1 MTTAIVTRIE
11 AQVATL
17 DAATQWRNAAGDW
30 LKNLDSDRTRR
41 AYADAW
47 KDFLTFAGDKLPDQ
61 VSQSDVIDYRFF
73 LKTTTSPK
81 TGKPFSQSTIN
92 QRLSALSS
100 FFRFAQGRNLRPDNP
115 VDGVNR
121 ESVTPYGKATW
132 LDPEEGED
140 LAFLKAIDDT
150 TDQGKR
156 DKAIVLLYLTG
167 AFRVSELTAL
177 TLDALRRQGRRLF
190 VTYQHKGGEVE
201 EVVIAD
207 EAAEALDAYLQTRGN
222 LPAGAP
228 LFVATER
235 GRKAAQSIGRYE
247 EGEVKPLTSRA
258 IRYLVKTYADKALGR
273 GHGIRP
279 HSLRHTAAQA
289 LLLEGGSLTDVS
301 RLLKHKSMQVTT
313 IYLHATKKS
322 DKKTAALLGR
332 RYGAAMAAD

>member
-1 MTTAIVTRIE
+1 MTTAIVSRAE

-17 DAATQWRNAAGDW
+17 DAATQWRIAAGDW
-30 LKNLDSDRTRR
+30 LTNLPSARTSK

-61 VSQSDVIDYRFF
+61 VSQSDVIAYRFL
-73 LKTTTSPK
+73 LKTTPSRK

-100 FFRFAQGRNLRPDNP
+100 FFSFAQKRNLRPDNP
-115 VDGVNR
+115 VDGVSR

-132 LDPEEGED
+132 LDPEENED
-140 LAFLKAIDDT
+140 VAFLKAIDDS

-156 DKAIVLLYLTG
+156 DRAIALLYLTG
-167 AFRVSELTAL
+167 AFRVSELANL
-177 TLDALRRQGRRLF
+177 TVDALRRQGRSLF
-190 VTYQHKGGEVE
+190 VTYVHKGGEEE
-201 EVVIAD
+201 EVVVAE
-207 EAAEALDAYLQTRGN
+207 EAADALDAYLATRGK

-235 GRKAAQSIGRYE
+235 GRKAAQAIGRYE
-247 EGEVKPLTSRA
+247 EGEVKPLTTRA
-258 IRYLVKTYADKALGR
+258 IRYLVKTYADKALGP
-273 GHGIRP
+273 GNGIRP

-289 LLLEGGSLTDVS
+289 LLVEGGTLTEVS

-322 DKKTAALLGR
+322 DKKTAGLLGR
-332 RYGAAMAAD
+332 RYGSALAAD